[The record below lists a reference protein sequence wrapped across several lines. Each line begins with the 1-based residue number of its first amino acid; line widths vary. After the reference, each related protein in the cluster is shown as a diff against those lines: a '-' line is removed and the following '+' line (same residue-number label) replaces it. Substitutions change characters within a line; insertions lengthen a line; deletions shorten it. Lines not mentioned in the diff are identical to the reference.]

1 MRVYKGRG
9 GGEAWF
15 ECAGLTTKQERGP
28 MARAP
33 KCMNA
38 AARVSLSFFV
48 VKTGLRPASLLVLL
62 RLVVVVE
69 ASA

>member
-1 MRVYKGRG
+1 MH
-9 GGEAWF
+9 EAMPPRW
-15 ECAGLTTKQERGP
+15 L
-28 MARAP
+28 
-33 KCMNA
+33 
-38 AARVSLSFFV
+38 SLSFFV